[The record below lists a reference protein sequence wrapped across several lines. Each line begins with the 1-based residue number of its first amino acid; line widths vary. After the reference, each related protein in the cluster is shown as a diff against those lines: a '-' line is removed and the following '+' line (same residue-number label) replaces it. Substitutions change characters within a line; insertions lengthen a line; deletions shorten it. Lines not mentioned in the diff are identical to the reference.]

1 MTSHSN
7 EMGKMSI
14 LGNKTKAFDDFAAL
28 AAAIP
33 TAQRE
38 LGYADTLREI
48 LQQPATWQATA
59 ALLRAPSTHAQLQ
72 AALVPRPA
80 HVVLTGSG
88 SSIYAGECI
97 APDLQKALGVP
108 VQAIAAGTLLTHW
121 RSALPPGGG
130 LLISIAR
137 SGDSPESAGVVDQ
150 LLAHAPGWRH
160 LAITCNAN
168 GKLATQYRGE
178 SRYSTLVLDEHTN
191 DRSLV
196 MTSSFT
202 NLVLAGSGLGGHAD
216 EAGWPS
222 GVWRLAECVQRM
234 FDTQAGAL
242 AAVAYGSFDQA
253 VFLGSG
259 GALGAAREA
268 ALKMLEMTGG
278 RVGTMAE
285 TFLGLRH
292 GPMSSLDEN
301 TLVVAFLSPDPAV
314 RAYEYDLLRELTR
327 KRLGQVRV
335 LVGEGIAEDVIGAQD
350 VAVDLQGLQAGDD
363 ALPLLADVVVGQ
375 TLAFFRCLALGGKP
389 DAPAQGVL
397 TRVVESFA
405 LHAASGPSGQPA
417 RGEEG
422 VA

>member
-1 MTSHSN
+1 
-7 EMGKMSI
+7 MSI
-14 LGNKTKAFDDFAAL
+14 LESKTKEIDSLAAL
-28 AAAIP
+28 KAAAP
-33 TAQRE
+33 SAQRE
-38 LGYADTLREI
+38 RGYVDTLREI

-59 ALLRAPSTHAQLQ
+59 AQLREPSARAQLQ
-72 AALVPRPA
+72 GVLTPRPA

-97 APDLQKALGVP
+97 APDLQQTLGVP
-108 VQAIAAGTLLTHW
+108 VLAIPAGTLLTH
-121 RSALPPGGG
+121 RNALPPGGG

-150 LLAHAPGWRH
+150 LLAHEPDWSH

-168 GKLATQYRGE
+168 GKLATQYKNAP
-178 SRYSTLVLDEHTN
+178 RYAALVLDERTN

-202 NLVLAGSGLGGHAD
+202 NLVLSGSALGGRAD
-216 EAGWPS
+216 DAEWQQ
-222 GVWRLAECVQRM
+222 GVQRVAACVQHV
-234 FDTQAGAL
+234 FDHQADAL
-242 AAVAYGSFDQA
+242 AAVAYREVDQ
-253 VFLGSG
+253 VVYLGSG

-278 RVGTMAE
+278 RVTTMAE

-292 GPMSSLDEN
+292 GPMSSLNED
-301 TLVVAFLSPDPAV
+301 TLVVAYLSPDPAV

-327 KRLGQVRV
+327 KQLGNVRV
-335 LVGEGIAEDVIGAQD
+335 LVGEGIADDVIGPQD

-363 ALPLLADVVVGQ
+363 ALPLLADVAVGQ
-375 TLAFFRCLALGGKP
+375 LLAFFRCLALGGKP

-397 TRVVESFA
+397 TRVVEAFA
-405 LHAASGPSGQPA
+405 LHSGSAA
-417 RGEEG
+417 
-422 VA
+422 

>member
-1 MTSHSN
+1 
-7 EMGKMSI
+7 MSI
-14 LGNKTKAFDDFAAL
+14 LGNKTKEFDSFAAL
-28 AAAIP
+28 AAAAP
-33 TAQRE
+33 EQQRE
-38 LGYADTLREI
+38 RGYVDTLREI

-59 ALLRAPSTHAQLQ
+59 ALLREPSTQEQLQ
-72 AALVPRPA
+72 AALSPRPA
-80 HVVLTGSG
+80 QVVLTGSG

-97 APDLQKALGVP
+97 APDLQQALGVP
-108 VQAIAAGTLLTHW
+108 VQAIAAGTLLTHR

-130 LLISIAR
+130 LLVSIAR

-150 LLAHAPGWRH
+150 LLAGAPDWRH
-160 LAITCNAN
+160 LAITCNAD
-168 GKLATQYRGE
+168 GKLATQYRSE
-178 SRYSTLVLDEHTN
+178 SRYSTLVLDERTN

-202 NLVLAGSGLGGHAD
+202 NLVLAGSGLGGRAD
-216 EAGWPS
+216 DAGWQD
-222 GVWRLAECVQRM
+222 GVRRLAGCVQRV
-234 FDTQAGAL
+234 FEHQSDAL
-242 AAVAYGSFDQA
+242 AAVAHRNFDQA
-253 VFLGSG
+253 VYLGSG

-278 RVGTMAE
+278 RVSTMAE

-292 GPMSSLDEN
+292 GPMSSLDED

-314 RAYEYDLLRELTR
+314 RAYEYDLLRELGR
-327 KRLGQVRV
+327 KQLGRVRV
-335 LVGEGIAEDVIGAQD
+335 LVGEGIADDVIGAQD

-363 ALPLLADVVVGQ
+363 ALPLLADVAVGQ

-405 LHAASGPSGQPA
+405 LHAGGSPSGQPA
-417 RGEEG
+417 QSEG
-422 VA
+422 SAA

>member
-7 EMGKMSI
+7 ETNQMSI
-14 LGNKTKAFDDFAAL
+14 LANKTKEIDDLAAL
-28 AAAIP
+28 AA
-33 TAQRE
+33 TAPAAQNER
-38 LGYADTLREI
+38 GYTDTLREI
-48 LQQPATWQATA
+48 LQQPATWQATVA
-59 ALLRAPSTHAQLQ
+59 QFGEHPVRATLQ
-72 AALVPRPA
+72 AALTPRPA
-80 HVVLTGSG
+80 QVVLTGSG

-97 APDLQKALGVP
+97 APDLQRTLGVP

-121 RSALPPGGG
+121 RGALPPGGG

-150 LLAHAPGWRH
+150 LLAGAPGWRH

-178 SRYSTLVLDEHTN
+178 SRYGSIVLDPRTN

-202 NLVLAGSGLGGHAD
+202 NLVLAGSLLGVSA
-216 EAGWPS
+216 AVAAPA
-222 GVWRLAECVQRM
+222 VQRLADCVQRM
-234 FDTQAGAL
+234 FERQSDAL
-242 AAVAYGSFDQA
+242 AAVAQGSFDQA
-253 VFLGSG
+253 VYLGSG

-268 ALKMLEMTGG
+268 ALKMLEMTAG
-278 RVGTMAE
+278 RVRTMAE

-301 TLVVAFLSPDPAV
+301 TLVVAYLSPDPAV
-314 RAYEYDLLRELTR
+314 RAYEYDLLRELAR
-327 KRLGQVRV
+327 KQLGLLRV
-335 LVGEGIAEDVIGAQD
+335 LVGEGIAADVIGAQD
-350 VAVDLQGLQAGDD
+350 LAVDLAGLSAGDD

-375 TLAFFRCLALGGKP
+375 ILAFFRCLALGGKP

-405 LHAASGPSGQPA
+405 LHAGGHA
-417 RGEEG
+417 
-422 VA
+422 

>member
-1 MTSHSN
+1 
-7 EMGKMSI
+7 MSI
-14 LGNKTKAFDDFAAL
+14 LKSKAKEIDGFAAL
-28 AAAIP
+28 KVVAPAV
-33 TAQRE
+33 QRE
-38 LGYADTLREI
+38 RGYVDTLREI
-48 LQQPATWQATA
+48 LQQPATWLATA
-59 ALLRAPSTHAQLQ
+59 ALLCEPSARALLHD
-72 AALVPRPA
+72 ALTPRPA

-97 APDLQKALGVP
+97 APNLQQTLGVP
-108 VQAIAAGTLLTHW
+108 VLAIPAGTLLTH

-150 LLAHAPGWRH
+150 LLAHEPSWSH
-160 LAITCNAN
+160 LAITCNAD
-168 GKLATQYRGE
+168 GKLATQYQGAP
-178 SRYSTLVLDEHTN
+178 RYAALVLDERTN

-202 NLVLAGSGLGGHAD
+202 NLVLAGSALGGRAD
-216 EAGWPS
+216 EAEWQQ
-222 GVWRLAECVQRM
+222 GVQRVAACVQQV
-234 FDTQAGAL
+234 FDHQSDVLGAI
-242 AAVAYGSFDQA
+242 AHRKFDKAVY
-253 VFLGSG
+253 LGSG

-278 RVGTMAE
+278 RVTTMAE

-314 RAYEYDLLRELTR
+314 RAYEYDLLRELRR
-327 KRLGQVRV
+327 KQLGKVRV
-335 LVGEGIAEDVIGAQD
+335 LVGEGIAGDVIGALD

-363 ALPLLADVVVGQ
+363 ALPLLADVAVGQ
-375 TLAFFRCLALGGKP
+375 VLAFFRCLALGGKP

-397 TRVVESFA
+397 TRVVEAFA
-405 LHAASGPSGQPA
+405 LHAGSTA
-417 RGEEG
+417 
-422 VA
+422 

>member
-1 MTSHSN
+1 
-7 EMGKMSI
+7 MSI
-14 LGNKTKAFDDFAAL
+14 VRNETKVFDSLAAL
-28 AAAIP
+28 MAASPA
-33 TAQRE
+33 AQRE
-38 LGYADTLREI
+38 RGYADTLREI

-59 ALLRAPSTHAQLQ
+59 ALLRQPSVQAQL
-72 AALVPRPA
+72 LTLLMPRPA
-80 HVVLTGSG
+80 HIVLTGSG
-88 SSIYAGECI
+88 SSIYAAECI
-97 APDLQKALGVP
+97 APDLQQALGVP

-150 LLAHAPGWRH
+150 LLASAPDWCH
-160 LAITCNAN
+160 LAITCNAS
-168 GKLATQYRGE
+168 GKLATQFRGE
-178 SRYSTLVLDEHTN
+178 SRYRTLVLDERTN

-202 NLVLAGSGLGGHAD
+202 NLVLAGSGLGGRAD
-216 EAGWPS
+216 AAGWPDA
-222 GVWRLAECVQRM
+222 VRRLAGCVQRV
-234 FDTQAGAL
+234 FDTRADAL
-242 AAVAYGSFDQA
+242 AAVAHGGFDQA
-253 VFLGSG
+253 VYLGSG

-278 RVGTMAE
+278 RVRTMAE

-301 TLVVAFLSPDPAV
+301 TMVVAFLSPDPAV

-327 KRLGQVRV
+327 KRLGMVRV
-335 LVGEGIAEDVIGAQD
+335 LVGEGIAGDVAGMQD
-350 VAVDLQGLQAGDD
+350 VVVDLPGLQADDD

-375 TLAFFRCLALGGKP
+375 ILAFFRCLALGGKP

-405 LHAASGPSGQPA
+405 LHAADDASAPSAAGGGRIA
-417 RGEEG
+417 
-422 VA
+422 

>member
-1 MTSHSN
+1 M
-7 EMGKMSI
+7 
-14 LGNKTKAFDDFAAL
+14 
-28 AAAIP
+28 
-33 TAQRE
+33 RE
-38 LGYADTLREI
+38 V

-59 ALLRAPSTHAQLQ
+59 ALLRQPSVQAQL
-72 AALVPRPA
+72 LTLLMPRPA
-80 HVVLTGSG
+80 HIVLTGSG
-88 SSIYAGECI
+88 SSIYAAECI
-97 APDLQKALGVP
+97 APDLQQALGVP

-150 LLAHAPGWRH
+150 LLASAPDWCH
-160 LAITCNAN
+160 LAITCNAS
-168 GKLATQYRGE
+168 GKLATQFRGE
-178 SRYSTLVLDEHTN
+178 SRYRTLVLDERTN

-202 NLVLAGSGLGGHAD
+202 NLVLAGSGLGGRAD
-216 EAGWPS
+216 AAGWPDA
-222 GVWRLAECVQRM
+222 VRRLAGCVQRV
-234 FDTQAGAL
+234 FDTRADAL
-242 AAVAYGSFDQA
+242 AAVAHGGFDQA
-253 VFLGSG
+253 VYLGSG

-278 RVGTMAE
+278 RVRTMAE

-301 TLVVAFLSPDPAV
+301 TMVVAFLSPDPAV

-327 KRLGQVRV
+327 KRLGMVRV
-335 LVGEGIAEDVIGAQD
+335 LVGEGIAGDVAGMQD
-350 VAVDLQGLQAGDD
+350 VVVDLPGLQADDD

-375 TLAFFRCLALGGKP
+375 ILAFFRCLALGGKP

-405 LHAASGPSGQPA
+405 LHAADDASAPSAAGGGRIA
-417 RGEEG
+417 
-422 VA
+422 